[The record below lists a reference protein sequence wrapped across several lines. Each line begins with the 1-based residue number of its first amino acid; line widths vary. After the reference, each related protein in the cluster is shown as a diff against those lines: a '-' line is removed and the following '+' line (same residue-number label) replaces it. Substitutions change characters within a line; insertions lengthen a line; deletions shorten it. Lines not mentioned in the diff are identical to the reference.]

1 MLKIEYDCY
10 LNLLASHIILD
21 VLNKASKIIE
31 FDSNSKINNN
41 KVGNKH
47 FCVFVFLK
55 FPDFIF

>member
-1 MLKIEYDCY
+1 MLKIEYDSY

-41 KVGNKH
+41 KVGNKQFLF
-47 FCVFVFLK
+47 FC
-55 FPDFIF
+55 FI